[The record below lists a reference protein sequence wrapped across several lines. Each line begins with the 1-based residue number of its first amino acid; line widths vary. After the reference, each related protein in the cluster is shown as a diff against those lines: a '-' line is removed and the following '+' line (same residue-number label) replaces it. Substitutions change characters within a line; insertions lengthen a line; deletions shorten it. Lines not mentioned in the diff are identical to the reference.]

1 MKRPLVFAIPIVVAM
16 ILLIIPLG
24 NLKLGGFS
32 EKYLPPSN
40 PVRQAQEH
48 FDKLFPSYRTQQL
61 TVVIESDDHK
71 KVTDQQVA
79 EIRNDLGSVTGFTD
93 KKWKE
98 RPCPEI
104 AGNPCVAGPN
114 GTNHRQG
121 DWGRLTQNG
130 LGKRNDSE

>member
-1 MKRPLVFAIPIVVAM
+1 M

-24 NLKLGGFS
+24 NLALGGFS

-40 PVRQAQEH
+40 PVRQSQEH
-48 FDKLFPSYRTQQL
+48 FDKLFPGYRTQQL
-61 TVVIESDDHK
+61 TVVIESDNHK

-93 KKWKE
+93 KNWQE
-98 RPCPEI
+98 RPCPAI

-114 GTNHRQG
+114 GTTHPKDDVGPG
-121 DWGRLTQNG
+121 DPERVGER
-130 LGKRNDSE
+130 E